1 LLVCVG
7 DVVSSYC
14 SRLTL
19 DFDGSIILIV
29 DGKTRRHTSIKMGD
43 THGFHEILLTNKPGT
58 VEAEAYRM
66 LCDLIRRASK
76 HRLRVKIVVSG
87 EEDMLALPS
96 IACAPEGGIVV
107 YGVPGRGATIIIVN
121 RSISRDAQ
129 SRFLMLRPS
138 LCG

>member
-1 LLVCVG
+1 MLVCVG

-14 SRLTL
+14 SRLAHS
-19 DFDGSIILIV
+19 FYGSIILVV
-29 DGKTRRHTSIKMGD
+29 DGKTRRNASVEVGG
-43 THGFHEILLTNKPGT
+43 THAFHEIHLTNEPGT
-58 VEAEAYRM
+58 VEVEAYRT
-66 LCDLIRRASK
+66 LCELIRRASK
-76 HRLRVKIVVSG
+76 RRLRAKIVVNG

-107 YGVPGRGATIIIVN
+107 YGVPGRGATIIIVT

-129 SRFLMLRPS
+129 SRFLMLQPA